1 VPLKAVPERTVSPS
15 IKFSGLGTLEETP
28 SAEGMSEILGTIV
41 VIVGLF
47 VGMPLG
53 LLWLRDRIKDLRRRG
68 CNPPEKVAS
77 DRRAYEERIL
87 HPDWEFY
94 RHHLQQPVPP
104 ALRDLYTDR
113 GFVIMEGLDYP
124 GNQGISTFGALDDQG
139 LLDTRSWLGLE
150 AVAIAT
156 SDFGDPIYLRPGASQ
171 ADTVYI
177 THHDGGDTEVFA
189 ESVASM
195 LEGLRHA
202 NRRGNWGSAG
212 GDHRRSV

>member
-1 VPLKAVPERTVSPS
+1 
-15 IKFSGLGTLEETP
+15 
-28 SAEGMSEILGTIV
+28 MSEILGTIA
-41 VIVGLF
+41 VIVALF
-47 VGMPLG
+47 AGVPFG
-53 LLWLRDRIKDLRRRG
+53 LLWLRDRKKDIRRRG

-87 HPDWEFY
+87 HPVWESY
-94 RHHLQQPVPP
+94 RHHLQRPVPP
-104 ALRDLYTDR
+104 ALRDLYADR
-113 GFVIMEGLDYP
+113 ALVIIRGLDYSD
-124 GNQGISTFGALDDQG
+124 NKRISTFGALDEQG
-139 LLDTRSWLGLE
+139 LLDTRPWFGLE

-195 LEGLRHA
+195 LEGLRQA